1 MVDKRNAKIFEF
13 PLIFW
18 SVFLRNRL
26 RADGLGKILAR
37 NSLNPV
43 SFRNDQNPVK
53 RLKRRFFVN
62 IVQLVVAKKK
72 QFVQKIPHLRRLTGF

>member
-1 MVDKRNAKIFEF
+1 MVDKSNAKIFEF
-13 PLIFW
+13 PLIVW

-26 RADGLGKILAR
+26 RADGLRKLLAR

-53 RLKRRFFVN
+53 RLKRRFFAK
-62 IVQLVVAKKK
+62 IVTIFAKNS
-72 QFVQKIPHLRRLTGF
+72 PS